1 MPVCRYDKNK
11 KNYMYKDDEWE
22 ISLILDCN
30 FNPEIA
36 HNDRHEKI
44 QITKLDNKEIKQK
57 LYNDLQPII
66 DAQSKPRV
74 NLQWLFD
81 IVYKDRFN

>member
-1 MPVCRYDKNK
+1 
-11 KNYMYKDDEWE
+11 MYADNEWG

-44 QITKLDNKEIKQK
+44 QITKLDNKEIKHK
-57 LYNDLQPII
+57 LYNNLQPII
-66 DAQSKPRV
+66 DAQRKPKV

-81 IVYKDRFN
+81 IVYKDKFN